1 MKRRNFILTLPALA
15 LRPGAAATPRN
26 HAAAAR
32 QVTAPSL
39 KTLHIIH
46 GYGATPD
53 AHWFRWL
60 GDKARAEGVRVSIP
74 ALPQPQAPAFADWQQ
89 ALADSIGMPDE
100 RDIFVAHSLG
110 TISLLHYLNAARP
123 ARIGGLVLV
132 SGFAGRLPGL
142 SSIDGYSVDAYVD
155 QARID
160 VAAIRTMTPHIT
172 SIISSNDPIV
182 APQDSRQLAQALHS
196 RIVQVDDGGHFLD
209 REGFTQL
216 QPAWQAVKALLT

>member
-1 MKRRNFILTLPALA
+1 MKN
-15 LRPGAAATPRN
+15 
-26 HAAAAR
+26 
-32 QVTAPSL
+32 
-39 KTLHIIH
+39 LHIIH

-60 GDKARAEGVRVSIP
+60 GEQAHAHGAKVHMP
-74 ALPQPQAPAFADWQQ
+74 ALPQPEAPAFADWQQ

-142 SSIDGYSVDAYVD
+142 SAIDGYSVDAYVD

-160 VAAIRTMTPHIT
+160 IDRIRAMTPHIT
-172 SIISSNDPIV
+172 SIISSNDPVV
-182 APQDSRQLAQALHS
+182 APQRSRQLAHALRS

-209 REGFTQL
+209 REGFGEL